1 MEASKLLVGIRYS
14 VDAFLIRV
22 FEVSFREIFGYTI
35 FDHLLRVS
43 QFSRF
48 SIDYLDAKNHKTH
61 Q

>member
-35 FDHLLRVS
+35 FDHLMRVS
-43 QFSRF
+43 QFSPF
-48 SIDYLDAKNHKTH
+48 FD
-61 Q
+61 